1 MELIDFILHVDD
13 HLLEFIT
20 NYGVW
25 IYAILFLII
34 FVETGLVV
42 MPFLPGDSLLF
53 AAGALAASTGAMNP
67 WTLGVLLFIAAV
79 LGDTLNYHIG
89 RYIGPRVFEIESRF
103 INKQHLINTQK
114 FFEKHGGKTI
124 IFARFIPFARTF
136 APFVAGAGKMDYKFF
151 LSYNLIGAFCWI
163 GSFITLGYIFGNVPV
178 VKDNFTHL
186 IFGIIIISVLP
197 GIIGFI
203 RAKWPPL
210 SGFSA
215 GSLVLLSN
223 GRWPVPPRQARL
235 QSSNPRCCCAASR
248 RTRRS
253 GRLRYSR
260 FNARC
265 R

>member
-20 NYGVW
+20 NYGIW

-53 AAGALAASTGAMNP
+53 AAGALAASTGVMDP
-67 WTLGVLLFIAAV
+67 FVLVMLLFTAAV

-89 RYIGPRVFEIESRF
+89 KFIGPRVFEMESRF
-103 INKQHLINTQK
+103 INKKHLHHTQK

-124 IFARFIPFARTF
+124 IFARFVPFARTF
-136 APFVAGAGKMDYKFF
+136 APFVAGAGNMNYKFF
-151 LSYNLIGAFCWI
+151 LSFNVIGAICWV
-163 GSFITLGYIFGNVPV
+163 GSFITLGYLFGNMPI

-186 IFGIIIISVLP
+186 IFGIIILSVLP

-203 RAKWPPL
+203 RQKL
-210 SGFSA
+210 KKSH
-215 GSLVLLSN
+215 
-223 GRWPVPPRQARL
+223 
-235 QSSNPRCCCAASR
+235 
-248 RTRRS
+248 
-253 GRLRYSR
+253 
-260 FNARC
+260 
-265 R
+265 

>member
-1 MELIDFILHVDD
+1 MELLDFILHVDA

-20 NYGVW
+20 DYGVW

-67 WTLGVLLFIAAV
+67 YILVILLFTAAV

-89 RYIGPRVFEIESRF
+89 KFIGPRVFEIESRF
-103 INKQHLINTQK
+103 INKKHLTYTQK

-136 APFVAGAGKMDYKFF
+136 APFVAGAGHMNYKYF
-151 LSYNLIGAFCWI
+151 LSFNVIGAICWV
-163 GSFITLGYIFGNVPV
+163 GSFVILGYLFGNMPI

-203 RAKWPPL
+203 RKKL
-210 SGFSA
+210 KK
-215 GSLVLLSN
+215 VH
-223 GRWPVPPRQARL
+223 
-235 QSSNPRCCCAASR
+235 
-248 RTRRS
+248 
-253 GRLRYSR
+253 
-260 FNARC
+260 
-265 R
+265 

>member
-1 MELIDFILHVDD
+1 MELLDFILHVDD

-20 NYGVW
+20 NYGIW

-53 AAGALAASTGAMNP
+53 AAGALAASTGAMDP
-67 WTLGVLLFIAAV
+67 VVLVMLLFTAAV

-89 RYIGPRVFEIESRF
+89 KFVGPRVFEMESRF
-103 INKQHLINTQK
+103 INRQHLIYTQK

-124 IFARFIPFARTF
+124 IFARFVPFARTF
-136 APFVAGAGKMDYKFF
+136 APFVAGAGSMNYKFF
-151 LSYNLIGAFCWI
+151 LTYNLIGAFFWV
-163 GSFITLGYIFGNVPV
+163 GSFITLGYLFGNMPI

-203 RAKWPPL
+203 RQKL
-210 SGFSA
+210 KK
-215 GSLVLLSN
+215 
-223 GRWPVPPRQARL
+223 
-235 QSSNPRCCCAASR
+235 AA
-248 RTRRS
+248 
-253 GRLRYSR
+253 
-260 FNARC
+260 
-265 R
+265 